1 MITINLL
8 PQQTRAKVSD
18 KGRVIFFTALGVLT
32 VGGLLG
38 ASYWYFDAQ
47 VQELKRAVQERTQT
61 KNVLLAQ
68 IGKANQYVDELKAIE
83 QRIQVIKEVRLRQG
97 LPVRFLDALVA
108 SMPPERIWF
117 ESLSLSADGQMT
129 LSGVA
134 LDNQAFAAYVEAL
147 RQSPFIAR
155 VDTQRT
161 SRRDVQGRGLVAF
174 ACTVATKDP
183 GPQAPAAASKD
194 GSHG

>member
-8 PQQTRAKVSD
+8 PQQTRAKASD
-18 KGRVIFFTALGVLT
+18 KGWTIFFAIFGVVV

-38 ASYWYFDAQ
+38 ASYWYFEAQ
-47 VQELKRAVQERTQT
+47 IEELHRAVQERTQT
-61 KNVLLAQ
+61 KNLLLAQ
-68 IGKANQYVDELKAIE
+68 IGKANQYVDELKSIE
-83 QRIQVIKEVRLRQG
+83 HRIQVIKEVRLRQG

-108 SMPPERIWF
+108 SIPPERLWF
-117 ESLSLSADGQMT
+117 ESLTLAADGQMT

-174 ACTVATKDP
+174 SCSVTPKDP
-183 GPQAPAAASKD
+183 GPQWSTPAAKD
-194 GSHG
+194 GRHG

>member
-8 PQQTRAKVSD
+8 PQPKRAKVSD
-18 KGRVIFFTALGVLT
+18 KARIIFVAVLGLVV
-32 VGGLLG
+32 VGGLLAG
-38 ASYWYFDAQ
+38 SYWYFDVQ
-47 VQELKRAVQERTQT
+47 VQALQQAVQERSQT
-61 KNVLLAQ
+61 KKLLLAQ

-83 QRIQVIKEVRLRQG
+83 QRIQVIKEVRMRQG

-108 SMPPERIWF
+108 TMPPERLWF
-117 ESLSLSADGQMT
+117 ESLSLGAGGQMN

-155 VDTQRT
+155 VDIQRT

-174 ACTVATKDP
+174 VCSVVGKDP
-183 GPQAPAAASKD
+183 GVEASVSKD
-194 GSHG
+194 GTHG